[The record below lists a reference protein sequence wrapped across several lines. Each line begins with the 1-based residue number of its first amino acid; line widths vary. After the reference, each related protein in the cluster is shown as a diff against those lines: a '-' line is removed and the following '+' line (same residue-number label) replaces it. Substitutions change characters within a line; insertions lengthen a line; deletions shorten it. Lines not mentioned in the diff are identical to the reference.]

1 MLEKYTDVLRN
12 TGNLTPSEMTEAM
25 TAIMSGR
32 AQTQEIA
39 DFLVAL
45 ADRGET
51 VEEIVAAASVMRGM
65 GVRVKVSSEVVLDT
79 CGTGGDRKN
88 TFNISTIAAFIVA
101 ACGVTVAKHG
111 NRSVSSRC
119 GSADVLEAAG
129 IRLSLPVE
137 KISQC
142 LNEVGIAF
150 LYAPD
155 FHPAMK
161 YAAAAR
167 KQLGRRTIFNVMGPL
182 CNPAGATH
190 QLVGVFADSLLPV
203 VANVLGALG
212 AKRAVAIHSADGL
225 DEISTTDVTRICE
238 WSDGKILE
246 YTLSPESLGLKL
258 VPLEALMSSGIEENV
273 RIFFEVLKGGDG
285 FRRDIVL
292 LNAAGALYA
301 AERVPSF
308 KDGLDLAREAVDTGR
323 AFARFELLKK
333 FSQS

>member
-1 MLEKYTDVLRN
+1 MLGKYTELLRN
-12 TGNLTPSEMTEAM
+12 ARNLTPAEMTDAM
-25 TAIMSGR
+25 TAIMAGS
-32 AQTQEIA
+32 ADTHEIS

-65 GVRVKVSSEVVLDT
+65 GVRVEVSRDIVLDT

-88 TFNISTIAAFIVA
+88 TFNISTIAAFIVS

-129 IRLSLPVE
+129 VRLSLSLE
-137 KISQC
+137 KVSQC
-142 LNEVGIAF
+142 LNEAGIAF

-167 KQLGRRTIFNVMGPL
+167 KQLGRRTIFNIMGPL

-203 VANVLGALG
+203 VVNVLGALG

-225 DEISTTDVTRICE
+225 DEISTTDVTHICE
-238 WSDGKILE
+238 WSDGKVLE
-246 YTLSPESLGLKL
+246 YTLSPESFGLKR
-258 VPLEALMSSGIEENV
+258 VPLEALMSSGLEENL
-273 RIFFEVLKGGDG
+273 RIFFEVLKGGEG
-285 FRRDIVL
+285 LRRDIVL

-301 AERVPSF
+301 ADRVPSI
-308 KDGLDLAREAVDTGR
+308 KEGLELAREAVDTGR

-333 FSQS
+333 ISQS

>member
-1 MLEKYTDVLRN
+1 
-12 TGNLTPSEMTEAM
+12 M
-25 TAIMSGR
+25 TAIMAGS
-32 AQTQEIA
+32 ADTHEIS

-51 VEEIVAAASVMRGM
+51 VEEIVAAVSVMRGM
-65 GVRVKVSSEVVLDT
+65 GVRVEVSRDIVLDT

-88 TFNISTIAAFIVA
+88 TFNISTIAAFIVS

-129 IRLSLPVE
+129 VRLSLSLE
-137 KISQC
+137 KVSQC
-142 LNEVGIAF
+142 LNEAGIAF

-167 KQLGRRTIFNVMGPL
+167 KQLGRRTIFNIMGPL

-203 VANVLGALG
+203 VVNVLGALG

-238 WSDGKILE
+238 WSDGKVLE
-246 YTLSPESLGLKL
+246 YTLSPESFGLKR
-258 VPLEALMSSGIEENV
+258 VPLEALMSSGLEENL
-273 RIFFEVLKGGDG
+273 RIFFEVLKGGEG
-285 FRRDIVL
+285 LRRDIVL

-301 AERVPSF
+301 ADRVPSI
-308 KDGLDLAREAVDTGR
+308 KEGLELAREAVDTGR

-333 FSQS
+333 ISQS